1 MTYQLPGVYVREVP
15 AQTQVTVPPTTTTAV
30 FIGTALRGPS
40 NPTLI
45 TSWSN
50 YTTVFGPLSND
61 YDLGYAVYNYFANGG
76 GATYVSRVTDSGAAA
91 AAYTFSGT
99 VSSTSTTLFAL
110 TAKSVGTW
118 ANSSATDNGLRA
130 QITFDRN
137 TCTATGTSATI
148 TSSTVFSLSI
158 IYNGLEVER
167 WQELSLDPT
176 SGRYVKDVLN
186 LFSSYVTCGTPVTLA
201 SGSTMVVVVADG
213 TYATASSAFA
223 SGTNGTAP
231 ANDTE
236 KATLWYTIL
245 SGNGGTIQGYDN
257 IKNPL
262 LINFVGQVIKDVVDK
277 ALLYAS
283 ERGDSFVIID
293 CGKSDDY
300 SAAAARDYGTTA
312 TKGFGAAYFP
322 ALVMGDPARSGPAAL
337 RTCFPGGAVAGA
349 YVRSENTRGVA
360 KAPAGYSLELS
371 NVYGLSTSVTAT
383 QESTLYSTKG
393 TNVFRSLPGGTF
405 VINGARTLSTNRASK
420 YITVRRSLNYVK
432 ALVQAQTAFAVFEP
446 NDSRLWDSINNR
458 LSSVLTGFW
467 ASGNLKG
474 KSPSEAFYIICNST
488 NNTPSTIDD
497 GFVNVEIG
505 VALLSPAEFI
515 VININQWSGTNA

>member
-1 MTYQLPGVYVREVP
+1 MPYQTPGVYVREVP
-15 AQTQVTVPPTTTTAV
+15 AQTQVTVQPTVTTAV
-30 FIGTALRGPS
+30 FLGSALRGPS

-61 YDLGYAVYNYFANGG
+61 YDLGYAVYNFFANGG
-76 GATYVSRVTDSGAAA
+76 GTAYVSRVANADATSSSV
-91 AAYTFSGT
+91 TFSGT
-99 VSSTSTTLFAL
+99 VSSTPTTLFAL

-118 ANSSATDNGLRA
+118 ANSTAADNGLRA
-130 QITFDRN
+130 IITFDRN
-137 TCTATGTSATI
+137 NSTATGTSATI
-148 TSSTVFSLSI
+148 TAATLFSLSI
-158 IYNGLEVER
+158 VYNGLEVER

-186 LFSSYVTCGTPVTLA
+186 LFSSYVTCGTPVVLA
-201 SGSTMVVVVADG
+201 SGASMVVTVVTD
-213 TYATASSAFA
+213 TYATASTAFTA
-223 SGTNGTAP
+223 GSNGTAP
-231 ANDTE
+231 STDNDA
-236 KATLWYTIL
+236 ATLWYNVL
-245 SGNGGTIQGYDN
+245 NGNGGSLQGYGN

-262 LINFVGQVIKDVVDK
+262 LINFVGQTTKVIVDK

-300 SAAAARDYGTTA
+300 NTANSRDYGTST
-312 TKGFGAAYFP
+312 TKPYGAAYFP

-360 KAPAGYSLELS
+360 KAPAGYSLDIV
-371 NVYGLSTSVTAT
+371 NVYGLAANVTTT
-383 QESTLYSTKG
+383 QEATLYNTKG
-393 TNVFRSLPGGTF
+393 TNVFRALPGGTF
-405 VINGARTLSTNRASK
+405 VINGARTLSTARPDK
-420 YITVRRSLNYVK
+420 YITVRRSLNYIK
-432 ALVQAQTAFAVFEP
+432 ALLEAQTAFAVFEP

-458 LSSVLTGFW
+458 LSALLTGFW

-474 KSPSEAFYIICNST
+474 TSPSEAFYIVCNST
-488 NNTPSTIDD
+488 NNTPATIAD
-497 GFVNVEIG
+497 GFVNVEVG
-505 VALLSPAEFI
+505 VSLLSPAEFI

>member
-1 MTYQLPGVYVREVP
+1 MAYQLPGVYVREVP
-15 AQTQVTVPPTTTTAV
+15 AQTQVTVPPTVTTAV
-30 FIGTALRGPS
+30 FLGSALRGPA

-76 GATYVSRVTDSGAAA
+76 GATYVSRVANADATSAAV
-91 AAYTFSGT
+91 TFTGT
-99 VSSTSTTLFAL
+99 VSSTSTTLFVL

-118 ANSSATDNGLRA
+118 ANSSAVDNGLRA
-130 QITFDRN
+130 IITFDRN

-148 TSSTVFSLSI
+148 TGSTVFSLSLV
-158 IYNGLEVER
+158 YNGLEVER

-186 LFSSYVTCGTPVTLA
+186 LFSSYVTCGTPVVLA
-201 SGSTMVVVVADG
+201 SGSQMVVTVEDS
-213 TYATASSAFA
+213 TYATASTAFA
-223 SGTNGTAP
+223 GATNGTAP
-231 ANDTE
+231 STDND
-236 KATLWYTIL
+236 KATLWYNVL
-245 SGNGGTIQGYDN
+245 AGNGTTLQGYNN

-262 LINFVGQVIKDVVDK
+262 LINFVGQTTKVVVDK

-293 CGKSDDY
+293 CDKSDDY
-300 SAAAARDYGTTA
+300 SVASGRDYGASTTKA
-312 TKGFGAAYFP
+312 YGAAYFP

-360 KAPAGYSLELS
+360 KAPAGYGLELT
-371 NVYGLSTSVTAT
+371 NVYGLSTTVTET

-393 TNVFRSLPGGTF
+393 TNVFRSLPGGAF
-405 VINGARTLSTNRASK
+405 VINGARTLSTARADK

-432 ALVQAQTAFAVFEP
+432 ALLQAQTSFAVFEP
-446 NDSRLWDSINNR
+446 NDSRLWDKINNQ
-458 LSSVLTGFW
+458 LSATLTNVW

-474 KSPSEAFYIICNST
+474 ASPAEAFYIICDST
-488 NNTPSTIDD
+488 NNTPSTIND
-497 GFVNVEIG
+497 GYVNIEVG
-505 VALLSPAEFI
+505 VSLLSPAEFI
-515 VININQWSGTNA
+515 VININQWSGATV